1 MPFLGTIIN
10 AAVIVVFSLLGSL
23 LKRGISERISQALFS
38 AISVAVV
45 FLGIDGA
52 MGEAP
57 AVPQGFFL
65 NAELTK
71 FAVIILSL
79 VIGTAIGELIDI
91 QKHVERIGNILENKL
106 CVFNPKAENKG
117 NFAKGFIIC
126 TLTTCVGSMAVQGAI
141 LDGVGQP
148 DILIAKSVLD
158 AISCFVFSSTLGIGC
173 AFSAIPMVLYQGGI
187 TLLSFVLSDVIPTA
201 ALSYL
206 SATGSLILVL
216 IGLNGLGA
224 TNVRTANMTPAIF
237 VPLVLAPLIN
247 LF

>member
-1 MPFLGTIIN
+1 MPFLGTLIN
-10 AAVIVVFSLLGSL
+10 AAVIVIFSLLGSL
-23 LKRGISERISQALFS
+23 LKRGVPERISRALFY
-38 AISVAVV
+38 AISIAVV
-45 FLGIDGA
+45 FLGLDGA
-52 MGEAP
+52 MNEAP
-57 AVPQGFFL
+57 CVPPGFFL
-65 NAELTK
+65 NAGLTK

-79 VIGTAIGELIDI
+79 VIGTAIGEIIDI
-91 QKHVERIGNILENKL
+91 EKYVQRLGQRLESKL
-106 CVFNPKAENKG
+106 CPIKDQDYCAG
-117 NFAKGFIIC
+117 NFAKGFITC

-187 TLLSFVLSDVIPTA
+187 TLLSFVLSDVIPAA